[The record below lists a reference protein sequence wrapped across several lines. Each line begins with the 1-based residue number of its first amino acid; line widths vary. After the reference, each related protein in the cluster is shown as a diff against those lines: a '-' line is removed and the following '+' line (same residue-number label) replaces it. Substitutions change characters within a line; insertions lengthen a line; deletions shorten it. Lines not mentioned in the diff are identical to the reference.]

1 MNLCLRPQVRSEIK
15 EIQVLIAQVL
25 EEKKLQ
31 ILMISAVVDIQVK
44 LAVKVLEELTKKGV
58 ETPVPI
64 VEMKDVVEAVLERA
78 IGVAIKE
85 AIEVTAGTIREN
97 P

>member
-1 MNLCLRPQVRSEIK
+1 
-15 EIQVLIAQVL
+15 
-25 EEKKLQ
+25 
-31 ILMISAVVDIQVK
+31 VK